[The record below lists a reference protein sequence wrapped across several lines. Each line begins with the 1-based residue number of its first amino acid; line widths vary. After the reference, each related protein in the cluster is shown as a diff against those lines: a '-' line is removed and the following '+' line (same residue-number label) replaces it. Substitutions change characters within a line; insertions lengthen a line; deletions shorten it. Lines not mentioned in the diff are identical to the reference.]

1 MSNLVV
7 INPPF
12 KFEDSLSE
20 LNQIFKPVEK
30 FEVIYHSETLS
41 KSTHHCFNLIGSI
54 CGYISARNKTDA
66 MIERFA
72 IIEEALR
79 KGLQEY
85 KIKINET
92 VKSVK
97 ANIDRELE
105 VFKKQVDKVIFNIKK
120 EYREKRFQIREKIRM
135 KEYNKKIKEEFLNIY
150 LQIKEVIKIA
160 IESFKD
166 ISSDFVGYTR
176 LNDEYLEM
184 EKNYISLIKM

>member
-1 MSNLVV
+1 MANLIV

-12 KFEDSLSE
+12 IFEDSLSE
-20 LNQIFKPVEK
+20 LNKIFKPVEK

-85 KIKINET
+85 KIKIDET
-92 VKSVK
+92 VKNVK

-105 VFKKQVDKVIFNIKK
+105 IFKKQVDKIIFNIKK
-120 EYREKRFQIREKIRM
+120 EYREKRLQIREKIRM
-135 KEYNKKIKEEFLNIY
+135 KEYNKKVKEEFLNIY

-166 ISSDFVGYTR
+166 ISSDFVEYTR

-184 EKNYISLIKM
+184 ERNYINLIKM

>member
-85 KIKINET
+85 KIKIDET

-105 VFKKQVDKVIFNIKK
+105 IFKKQVDKVIFNIRK
-120 EYREKRFQIREKIRM
+120 EYREKRVQIREKIRM
-135 KEYNKKIKEEFLNIY
+135 REYNKKFKEDFLNIY
-150 LQIKEVIKIA
+150 LNIKEVIKIA

-166 ISSDFVGYTR
+166 ISSDFVEYTR

>member
-41 KSTHHCFNLIGSI
+41 KSTHYCFNLIGSI

-79 KGLQEY
+79 KGLQKY
-85 KIKINET
+85 KIKIDET
-92 VKSVK
+92 VK
-97 ANIDRELE
+97 NIKERINDKLNA
-105 VFKKQVDKVIFNIKK
+105 FKVILDNQIKSLNL
-120 EYREKRFQIREKIRM
+120 EYRVARDSLKTKLNLEDLKRRTKTKLKNMYLER
-135 KEYNKKIKEEFLNIY
+135 KKLIK
-150 LQIKEVIKIA
+150 A
-160 IESFKD
+160 ILDVFKD
-166 ISSDFVGYTR
+166 IFSNFTEYTR

-184 EKNYISLIKM
+184 ERNYINLIKM

>member
-1 MSNLVV
+1 MANLVV

-85 KIKINET
+85 KIKIDET
-92 VKSVK
+92 VK
-97 ANIDRELE
+97 NIKERINDKLNA
-105 VFKKQVDKVIFNIKK
+105 FKVILDNQIKSLNL
-120 EYREKRFQIREKIRM
+120 EYRVARDSLKTKLNLEDLKRRTKTKLKNMYLER
-135 KEYNKKIKEEFLNIY
+135 KKLIK
-150 LQIKEVIKIA
+150 A
-160 IESFKD
+160 ILDVFKD
-166 ISSDFVGYTR
+166 IFSNFTEYTR

-184 EKNYISLIKM
+184 ERNYINLIKM

>member
-85 KIKINET
+85 KIKIDET
-92 VKSVK
+92 VK
-97 ANIDRELE
+97 
-105 VFKKQVDKVIFNIKK
+105 NIKK
-120 EYREKRFQIREKIRM
+120 RINDKLNAFKVILDNQIKSLNLEYRVARDSLKTKLNLEDLKRRTKTKLKNMYLER
-135 KEYNKKIKEEFLNIY
+135 KKLIK
-150 LQIKEVIKIA
+150 A
-160 IESFKD
+160 ILDVFKD
-166 ISSDFVGYTR
+166 IFSNFTEYTR

-184 EKNYISLIKM
+184 ERNYINLIKM

>member
-85 KIKINET
+85 KIKIDET
-92 VKSVK
+92 VK
-97 ANIDRELE
+97 NIKERINDKLNA
-105 VFKKQVDKVIFNIKK
+105 FKVILDNQIKSLNL
-120 EYREKRFQIREKIRM
+120 EYRVARDSLKTKLNLEDLKRRTKTKLKNMYLER
-135 KEYNKKIKEEFLNIY
+135 KKLIK
-150 LQIKEVIKIA
+150 A
-160 IESFKD
+160 ILDVFKD
-166 ISSDFVGYTR
+166 IFSNFTEYTR

-184 EKNYISLIKM
+184 ERNYINLIKM

>member
-1 MSNLVV
+1 MGNLVV
-7 INPPF
+7 TNPPF

-41 KSTHHCFNLIGSI
+41 KSTHYCFNLIGSI

-85 KIKINET
+85 KIKIDET
-92 VKSVK
+92 VK
-97 ANIDRELE
+97 
-105 VFKKQVDKVIFNIKK
+105 NIKERINDK
-120 EYREKRFQIREKIRM
+120 LNAFKIILDNQIKSLTLEYRAVRDSLKTKLNLEDLNEKI
-135 KEYNKKIKEEFLNIY
+135 KTKLKTIY
-150 LQIKEVIKIA
+150 LETKQIVKTALDV
-160 IESFKD
+160 FKD
-166 ISSDFVGYTR
+166 ISSNFTEYTR
-176 LNDEYLEM
+176 LNDKYLEM
-184 EKNYISLIKM
+184 ERKYINLIKM

>member
-79 KGLQEY
+79 KGLQKY
-85 KIKINET
+85 KIKIDET
-92 VKSVK
+92 VK
-97 ANIDRELE
+97 NIKERINDKLNA
-105 VFKKQVDKVIFNIKK
+105 FKVILDNQINSLNL
-120 EYREKRFQIREKIRM
+120 EYRVARDSFKAKLNLEDLKKRTKTKLKNMYLER
-135 KEYNKKIKEEFLNIY
+135 KKLIK
-150 LQIKEVIKIA
+150 A
-160 IESFKD
+160 ILDVFKD
-166 ISSDFVGYTR
+166 IFSNFTEYTR

-184 EKNYISLIKM
+184 ERNYINLIKM